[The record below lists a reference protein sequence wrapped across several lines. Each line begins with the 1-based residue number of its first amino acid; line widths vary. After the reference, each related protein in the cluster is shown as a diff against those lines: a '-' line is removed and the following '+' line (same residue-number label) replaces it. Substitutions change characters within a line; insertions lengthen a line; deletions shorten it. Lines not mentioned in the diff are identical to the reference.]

1 MVILILFFGIISS
14 MSNPRKGKLSKDA
27 ELITKALT
35 GEGDSAIVKDNR
47 VEQSKIQEF
56 AIDPEQYEA
65 LKQQLGVQGDFC
77 IYFEDNEGNLVPV
90 QVAEDTDGNPEFV
103 NGVGSDGAII
113 NDHPCGTQYNAND

>member
-14 MSNPRKGKLSKDA
+14 MSNPRRGKLSKDA

-47 VEQSKIQEF
+47 VEQSKIEEF
-56 AIDPEQYEA
+56 AIDSDQYEA

-90 QVAEDTDGNPEFV
+90 HVSEDANGNPMLV
-103 NGVGSDGAII
+103 NGLGSDGAII
-113 NDHPCGTQYNAND
+113 NDHPCGAQYNPND